1 MGTYRYLAFKM
12 TRPGAYVL
20 NTNSKGTIVLDT
32 FKGRYQQKSG
42 NGNNRY
48 SILNYEGN
56 ETAAAMDEPQVIY
69 FDLQSGFG
77 NTPYYFAK
85 DKTEGGL
92 TTFKLLVADIPSTYD
107 RTYTLYWVHAFKT
120 LDELKAYAAK
130 H

>member
-1 MGTYRYLAFKM
+1 
-12 TRPGAYVL
+12 
-20 NTNSKGTIVLDT
+20 
-32 FKGRYQQKSG
+32 
-42 NGNNRY
+42 
-48 SILNYEGN
+48 
-56 ETAAAMDEPQVIY
+56 MDEPQVIY

-92 TTFKLLVADIPSTYD
+92 TTFKLLVADIPSTYG